1 MFRGRWRRREIYFG
15 ARDRTGGAY
24 VGLLEVLVDDLEDLR
39 VVVRGVNHDGGIFDP
54 GEVTQAEIVVH
65 F

>member
-1 MFRGRWRRREIYFG
+1 M
-15 ARDRTGGAY
+15 
-24 VGLLEVLVDDLEDLR
+24 GLLEVLVDDLEDLR